1 MQRVTAQSGADFYF
15 TEDLGHHHV
24 KFVRPERPSASKTEG
39 LWLGSDR
46 AYALWRAEGP
56 AAWDRIVEDMDLHPS
71 LFSAPEDG
79 DCYRT
84 LRTLGCY
91 SPIIHLQQTNGQ
103 QSAHLPF
110 TPEQNAAGII
120 RPRAVLE
127 AIKAA
132 YDAPEDPNMPRRC
145 TEIYLTL
152 ELFSGTAS
160 IMEDVLRDLEK
171 SVAYWRAIIPQDGKP
186 LDCSL

>member
-1 MQRVTAQSGADFYF
+1 MAAGGHQTSFAAGDRAKRCGLLFYRGSWTSPCKICAPGAAFCIENRGTLAGLRPCLCALESG
-15 TEDLGHHHV
+15 
-24 KFVRPERPSASKTEG
+24 RPCCV
-39 LWLGSDR
+39 GSDR
-46 AYALWRAEGP
+46 G
-56 AAWDRIVEDMDLHPS
+56 
-71 LFSAPEDG
+71 
-79 DCYRT
+79 
-84 LRTLGCY
+84 GCY

-132 YDAPEDPNMPRRC
+132 YAAPEDPNMPRRC

-152 ELFSGTAS
+152 ELFSGTTS